1 MSQVDGLAA
10 PERRRAMFCVMLG
23 LALSNLSNAVVNI
36 ALPDVS
42 HSFGTSDAAT
52 VWTVNAYQLAAT
64 VCLLPVAAMGETLGL
79 KRVYTAGLVIFTA
92 ASLACALS
100 PTLAALVCARLV
112 QGAGAACI
120 SVAGVALVRVIHPR
134 SLISRAL
141 ALVALAVSVP
151 AALGPTVA
159 AMILAVARWPWLF
172 LLNVPLGGL
181 ALLLFLEVAPPGV
194 RVARPFDLTGAV
206 LNALAFGL
214 LAVGVGALGVGNSG
228 LGLAE
233 MIGGLICFGLLFR
246 QQVRHPA
253 PMVPFDLLRIPV
265 FVLSM
270 GTSICSYTAQI
281 LAYVSLPFMFERG
294 LHLTPVATGLLV
306 APWPL
311 MTAAAAPIA
320 GRLTNRYPASTLSAV
335 GLLILAAGLLLMVF
349 LPAAPANWDIVWR
362 LALCGIGF
370 GLFQTPNNTS
380 MMMAGPVNRSGAA
393 ASMNAV
399 ARYVGLTLGSALV
412 AVIFGL
418 GGARAA
424 AFCLEAGASFSL
436 IGALAS
442 SARRLSSQAHT

>member
-1 MSQVDGLAA
+1 MSHDGLPAR
-10 PERRRAMFCVMLG
+10 ERRRAMFCLMLG

-36 ALPDVS
+36 ALPDVA